1 MISQNPGLANPEI
14 SKIIGAQWRD
24 QPVDVKNEWKRLAE
38 VCWSPINLEGEQELT
53 KKLQEEKQRH
63 QRQYP
68 DYRYQPRRAGKL
80 NGSRTTPSLD
90 NPLRCPKCNGRY
102 ISTPNTPLTPFPPTP
117 SIGTRNERLAS
128 PFSRPAGDAMDI
140 DRNYS
145 NPPPSSTPRNS
156 QIHFQPPQR
165 RPPFPVDHHSG
176 RPYRNDDS
184 DMMQSPRKRPRPNDL
199 QSSYSSPGPAWFG
212 GPQRLVRPPIV
223 GPSYNDRPR
232 GVIYQQHPNTGMM
245 EPPPRPTPLTGQFP
259 RPNTPGNMRPQ
270 NMDDLRLPPLQTQ
283 LSGPGQVPGQ
293 QPQRNNSLSHL
304 RSIEAMVMTIPFL
317 NKIKVLS
324 KIAPPLA
331 TPGPTSPAVEIRGP
345 VIAVEG
351 PDRKLVA
358 EVGRYIEE
366 CLSKE
371 GEYIIKTWTSDQI
384 KPSESRSGDVT
395 MGGTSKEPPPAIPA
409 IDLTKDEEKDLIL
422 QYISDISN
430 WHHRSAEIKEFI
442 TTLPVGSSSSPAHS
456 QSSSRSN
463 SSGAAS
469 KPSISPSCS
478 PTTTPAQPPNTT
490 TTTRAARMSRLPIA
504 LLPNGYSLS
513 ISDRAASKIPIVD
526 AYAPVDHWQWMATL
540 WRGIIG
546 VDLTIYVNPTGR
558 GDEEVA
564 RGLGA
569 PPLGGGVEVKN
580 DARAI
585 VVQAQNGKVEERVL
599 RRLGFEI
606 LEFIRGVGS
615 GLDTAKR

>member
-1 MISQNPGLANPEI
+1 
-14 SKIIGAQWRD
+14 
-24 QPVDVKNEWKRLAE
+24 
-38 VCWSPINLEGEQELT
+38 
-53 KKLQEEKQRH
+53 
-63 QRQYP
+63 
-68 DYRYQPRRAGKL
+68 
-80 NGSRTTPSLD
+80 
-90 NPLRCPKCNGRY
+90 
-102 ISTPNTPLTPFPPTP
+102 
-117 SIGTRNERLAS
+117 
-128 PFSRPAGDAMDI
+128 
-140 DRNYS
+140 
-145 NPPPSSTPRNS
+145 
-156 QIHFQPPQR
+156 
-165 RPPFPVDHHSG
+165 
-176 RPYRNDDS
+176 
-184 DMMQSPRKRPRPNDL
+184 
-199 QSSYSSPGPAWFG
+199 
-212 GPQRLVRPPIV
+212 
-223 GPSYNDRPR
+223 
-232 GVIYQQHPNTGMM
+232 
-245 EPPPRPTPLTGQFP
+245 
-259 RPNTPGNMRPQ
+259 
-270 NMDDLRLPPLQTQ
+270 
-283 LSGPGQVPGQ
+283 
-293 QPQRNNSLSHL
+293 
-304 RSIEAMVMTIPFL
+304 MTIPFL

-546 VDLTIYVNPTGR
+546 VDLTIYVNSTGR

-569 PPLGGGVEVKN
+569 PPLGGGVEVRN